1 MKPQIEIQANTA
13 TDEALQGMAATAGIS
28 VGKLV
33 GVLLESFVENGGKI
47 YVGPWKEGPGIRI
60 VPDWPRFSSGI
71 VKLTE
76 AEMQG
81 ASHE

>member
-1 MKPQIEIQANTA
+1 MTSRIELKAS
-13 TDEALQGMAATAGIS
+13 AATADTLREMAAGAGLEA
-28 VGKLV
+28 GKLA
-33 GVLLESFVENGGKI
+33 GVLLDSFIENGGKI
-47 YVGPWKEGPGIRI
+47 YVGAWKEGPGIRI

-81 ASHE
+81 ASDE

>member
-1 MKPQIEIQANTA
+1 MTSRIALESSPATA
-13 TDEALQGMAATAGIS
+13 AALQKMAAEAGIR
-28 VGKLV
+28 VNKLA
-33 GVLLESFVENGGKI
+33 GVLLDSFIENGGKI
-47 YVGPWKEGPGIRI
+47 YVGAWKEGPGIRI

-76 AEMQG
+76 VEIQG